1 MVGLDARQYQRANS
15 DGGRQSDD
23 RIRRLLWQSPISPGN
38 SIRLHGVHSGNCM
51 YRSVFG
57 PLANNPTKPDCSDA
71 VVSGAPWDANRSKMD
86 PSGTS
91 QKFLAVM
98 PHANTFDGGD
108 GLNTAVT
115 QWTWRGH
122 SLGDYPLAS
131 GNTFDANRLQFNG
144 KVDHNFNAR
153 HKVAVNYTNE
163 RIDSDYYNCGVTG
176 LWPGYHPQQMQLR
189 PQVFTVNFT
198 STLTSNIVNEARY
211 GYRKSFQL
219 IYGPWEVP
227 DPEKRKVPL
236 SLQLQGGANASG
248 QNFPIA
254 YAPSGVG
261 GMSVNNYTC
270 LTLCA
275 IQGNTTPLTSFAD
288 SVSWNKGKHAFKGGV
303 EVLLTHTTG
312 VSTADNT
319 MPLGTGGNSA
329 LNPVTA
335 FANTANFPGLTPTT
349 QTTAQQLLA
358 FMAGSVA
365 SASQRYYITSPT
377 QLDHWTSYL
386 DQQRRVMEPH
396 ENEVSVFFKD
406 NWKVRP
412 SFTLNA
418 GVRWQYYGVPYEGK
432 GLTIRPQGGQDGLAL
447 FGVSGRSF
455 SNWMNPNNGVNTS
468 LQTQLEFVGPKTSK
482 PGDTIYPNDY
492 NNFGPAVGFAWELP
506 WFGKGKTNVRGGYQ
520 ISYTGGGHAGNLS
533 NFIFTT
539 PGFLTN
545 VITSGPVDGSYFD
558 VAALQKQIPLT
569 PTTLPM
575 QPIPLA
581 KLSPGRA
588 GVRSELLH
596 SVHPELHP
604 LDHSADHPYV
614 HAGCA
619 LCRHKRHRVVWLVRS
634 EHPGCVL

>member
-1 MVGLDARQYQRANS
+1 
-15 DGGRQSDD
+15 
-23 RIRRLLWQSPISPGN
+23 
-38 SIRLHGVHSGNCM
+38 
-51 YRSVFG
+51 
-57 PLANNPTKPDCSDA
+57 
-71 VVSGAPWDANRSKMD
+71 MD

-91 QKFLAVM
+91 QKFLAAM

-131 GNTFDANRLQFNG
+131 GNTFDADRLQFNG
-144 KVDHNFNAR
+144 KVDHNFNAK

-163 RIDSDYYNCGVTG
+163 RIDSDYYNSGVAG

-211 GYRKSFQL
+211 GYRKSFQV
-219 IYGPWEVP
+219 IYAPWEVP
-227 DPEKRKVPL
+227 DPEQRKVPL
-236 SLQLQGGANASG
+236 SLLLQGGTNASG
-248 QNFPIA
+248 KNFPIA

-261 GMSVNNYTC
+261 GMSVNNYSC

-303 EVLLTHTTG
+303 ELLLTHTTG

-319 MPLGTGGNSA
+319 IPFGTGGNSA

-335 FANTANFPGLTPTT
+335 FASTANFPGLTPTT

-396 ENEVSVFFKD
+396 ENEMSVFFKD
-406 NWKVRP
+406 NWKLRP

-418 GVRWQYYGVPYEGK
+418 GVRWQYYGVPYEGQ
-432 GLTIRPQGGQDGLAL
+432 GLTIRPELEARMGWRCSEYPAA
-447 FGVSGRSF
+447 VSAIG
-455 SNWMNPNNGVNTS
+455 
-468 LQTQLEFVGPKTSK
+468 
-482 PGDTIYPNDY
+482 
-492 NNFGPAVGFAWELP
+492 
-506 WFGKGKTNVRGGYQ
+506 
-520 ISYTGGGHAGNLS
+520 
-533 NFIFTT
+533 
-539 PGFLTN
+539 
-545 VITSGPVDGSYFD
+545 
-558 VAALQKQIPLT
+558 
-569 PTTLPM
+569 
-575 QPIPLA
+575 
-581 KLSPGRA
+581 
-588 GVRSELLH
+588 
-596 SVHPELHP
+596 
-604 LDHSADHPYV
+604 
-614 HAGCA
+614 
-619 LCRHKRHRVVWLVRS
+619 
-634 EHPGCVL
+634 